1 MHFAGW
7 QVRALRPG
15 LECLGANDWGRSLS
29 LMQKARKKTGYHHH
43 DLRTALQDAALAFIA
58 ERHSPEFSLRELAAA
73 LGVSHPAVYRHF
85 ADKSALLEALAE
97 RGFRE
102 LHRYQGV
109 EIARAGPGALAQ
121 LYALNDAYI
130 RFAEENPGSFWLMF
144 GNRGEEVSRAKSR
157 ERINS
162 DALMSLITAIERC
175 QAEGCVIPGDPY
187 RIAGYLVMAPHGY
200 ACYSSQDRAMIG
212 IEEHMMTARMLGEI
226 NLIPVLT
233 HPPSP
238 REIAGRYFADTPAE
252 ANANGPSVEPE
263 L

>member
-1 MHFAGW
+1 MIGEE
-7 QVRALRPG
+7 VLG
-15 LECLGANDWGRSLS
+15 LS
-29 LMQKARKKTGYHHH
+29 QKTRRKVTYHHP
-43 DLRTALQDAALAFIA
+43 DLRNALQDVALALIA

-85 ADKSALLEALAE
+85 ADKAALLETLAE
-97 RGFRE
+97 RGFGE
-102 LHRYQGV
+102 LRRYQDI
-109 EIARAGPGALAQ
+109 EIARAGPGALEQ
-121 LYALNDAYI
+121 LTALNDAYI

-157 ERINS
+157 DRINA
-162 DALMSLITAIERC
+162 DALKSLIDAIERC

-212 IEEHMMTARMLGEI
+212 IEDHMLTARTRGEI
-226 NLIPVLT
+226 NLIPVLV

-238 REIAGRYFADTPAE
+238 QEIARRYFAARPADE
-252 ANANGPSVEPE
+252 NR
-263 L
+263 